1 MIANESP
8 RKSQYERHFKQ
19 WGFQKNTNKAIW
31 VAAASRTAKRKTDE
45 KETEVWI
52 GSERVPEKRLKKEVA
67 RYGYDAEIS
76 YGSRGK
82 YLLESLL
89 VVDM

>member
-1 MIANESP
+1 MTANDSP
-8 RKSQYERHFKQ
+8 SKSQYERHFKQ
-19 WGFQKNTNKAIW
+19 WGFQKNTKKVIW
-31 VAAASRTAKRKTDE
+31 VAAASRTAKRKTDQ

-52 GSERVPEKRLKKEVA
+52 SSERVPEKKLKKELA
-67 RYGYDAEIS
+67 RNGYDAAFS
-76 YGSRGK
+76 YGSQGN